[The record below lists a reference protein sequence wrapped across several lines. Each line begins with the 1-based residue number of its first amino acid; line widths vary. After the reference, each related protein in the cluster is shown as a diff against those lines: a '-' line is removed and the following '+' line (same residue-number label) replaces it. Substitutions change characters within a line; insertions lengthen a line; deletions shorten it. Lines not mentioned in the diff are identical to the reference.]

1 VSVLSAGTIHTRG
14 IAKRYKAGRTRASLP
29 DLRETLMVP
38 FARLAGKGGA
48 KEEGWFW
55 ALHDIS
61 FDVKPGEVLG
71 IVGSNG
77 AGKSTLLKI
86 LSRIV
91 DPTAGRIEMAG
102 RLGCLLEVGTGFHRE
117 LTGRENVFLNG
128 AILGMSRRETQAKFD
143 AIVDFSGIEPFIDTP
158 VKHYSSGMYLR
169 LGFAVAAHIDP
180 EILIIDEVLAVGDA
194 AFQAKCIGKVG
205 ELVSEGRTVLIV
217 SHQLPVIQKLCTRAI
232 LIREGSVAADGPTSE
247 VVSGYLKMLEHHSE
261 TDLSERTLR
270 AGNGIRR
277 LVRLEAGGLNGV
289 ALMAGEPAEFVF
301 HVSGTPGSSTCAF
314 EFFDDLAQGVTS
326 FNSAN
331 PARDEDLTDGDR
343 GIFRCVVPTLPLRPG
358 RYRID
363 VAITAR
369 SGALE
374 DHVEGAAYVDVLEGI
389 LAGRPVIADV
399 GYGNVAV
406 VHRWSHG

>member
-1 VSVLSAGTIHTRG
+1 MTSLPAGTIHARG
-14 IAKRYKAGRTRASLP
+14 VAKRYRTGHSRSTLP
-29 DLRETLMVP
+29 DLRETLMSAFSRKRSP
-38 FARLAGKGGA
+38 KDDSS
-48 KEEGWFW
+48 FW
-55 ALHDIS
+55 ALRDVS
-61 FDVKPGEVLG
+61 FDVNPGDVLG

-91 DPTAGRIEMAG
+91 EPTAGRIEMAG

-117 LTGRENVFLNG
+117 LTGRENIYLNG
-128 AILGMSRRETQAKFD
+128 AILGMSKRETQAKFD

-217 SHQLPVIQKLCTRAI
+217 SHQLPVVQKLCNRGL
-232 LIREGSVAADGPTSE
+232 LIRDGAIVADGSPQQIIAE
-247 VVSGYLKMLEHHSE
+247 HLKALEQHAE
-261 TDLSERTLR
+261 TNLAERSVR
-270 AGNGIRR
+270 GGNGHRR
-277 LVRLEAGGLNGV
+277 LIQLEMTGRSGAT
-289 ALMAGEPAEFVF
+289 LMAGEPAEFVF
-301 HVSGTPGSSTCAF
+301 HASGPAGASTCAF
-314 EFFDDLAQGVTS
+314 EFFDELGQGVTS

-331 PARDEDLTDGDR
+331 PAVDEDLVDGDK
-343 GIFRCVVPTLPLRPG
+343 GAFRCRIPELPIRPG

-363 VAITAR
+363 VCITSRAGAI
-369 SGALE
+369 E
-374 DHVEGAAYVDVLEGI
+374 DHVEGAAYVDVLAGVM
-389 LAGRPVIADV
+389 AGRSVVADV
-399 GYGNVAV
+399 GYGNVSV
-406 VHRWSHG
+406 VHRWSHD

>member
-1 VSVLSAGTIHTRG
+1 MTRLSAGTIHAQG
-14 IAKRYKAGRTRASLP
+14 IAKRYQTGMTRSSLP
-29 DLRETLMVP
+29 DLRETLTAP
-38 FARLAGKGGA
+38 FAKLMGKGGNRE
-48 KEEGWFW
+48 KGWFW
-55 ALHDIS
+55 ALRDIS
-61 FDVKPGEVLG
+61 FEVKPGDVLG
-71 IVGSNG
+71 IVGGNG

-91 DPTAGRIEMAG
+91 EPNAGRIEMAG

-117 LTGRENVFLNG
+117 LTGRENIFLNG

-143 AIVDFSGIEPFIDTP
+143 AIVDFSGIEAFIDTP
-158 VKHYSSGMYLR
+158 VKHYSSGMFLR

-194 AFQAKCIGKVG
+194 AFQAKCISKVG
-205 ELVSEGRTVLIV
+205 ELVGEGRTVLIV
-217 SHQLPVIQKLCTRAI
+217 SHQLPVIQKLCNRGI
-232 LIREGSVAADGPTSE
+232 LIRGGTVVADGATSD
-247 VVSGYLKMLEHHSE
+247 VVSEYLKMLEHHSE
-261 TDLSERTLR
+261 IDLSERTLR
-270 AGNGIRR
+270 TGNGARR
-277 LVRLEAGGLNGV
+277 LVRLETGGSNGA

-301 HVSGTPGSSTCAF
+301 HVSGKPGSSTCAF

-331 PARDEDLTDGDR
+331 PARDEDLSGGDR
-343 GIFRCVVPTLPLRPG
+343 GIFRCAVPVLPIRPG

-374 DHVEGAAYVDVLEGI
+374 DHVEGAAYVDIQPGVM
-389 LAGRPVIADV
+389 AGRPVVADV
-399 GYGNVAV
+399 GYGNVSV
-406 VHRWSHG
+406 VHRWSHD